1 MIESNSPL
9 NIILAI
15 NSLLTIGLILNQNE
29 SAKDSSISQNSSSI
43 TNPFESLTWICLFIQ
58 LFLLLLKFKFNIST
72 IIIISLLII
81 SCSKGSTEYNGFIKN
96 SSESTILFK
105 VIGDTLVLDSI
116 SVPSGQTKKI
126 YYFDTKFRTHL

>member
-43 TNPFESLTWICLFIQ
+43 TNPFESLTWVCLFIQ
-58 LFLLLLKFKFNIST
+58 LFLLLLKFKFN
-72 IIIISLLII
+72 
-81 SCSKGSTEYNGFIKN
+81 E
-96 SSESTILFK
+96 
-105 VIGDTLVLDSI
+105 V
-116 SVPSGQTKKI
+116 
-126 YYFDTKFRTHL
+126 